1 MRRFIVRPRRRLNK
15 QSGMTMIEVLFAGGV
30 MVVGFMG
37 LMTLVMAA
45 IASNNRNRMD
55 STGMMLTTAVL
66 EQVNSTIVGTGTAD
80 LTDCANPP
88 NTWTI
93 NTAGLPGAGAG
104 APLAGGNVD
113 FSQSTVNGYYMRF
126 VVGGGGSG
134 LCAAPTQ
141 ITYDVRWNVTTLPSP
156 AATYLVTVSAMPV
169 ASSGDLKFFAL
180 PVTLRTYV
188 GPPAMW

>member
-1 MRRFIVRPRRRLNK
+1 
-15 QSGMTMIEVLFAGGV
+15 MIEVLFAGGV

-37 LMTLVMAA
+37 LMTLVMTA

-55 STGMMLTTAVL
+55 STGMMLATAVL
-66 EQVNSTIVGTGTAD
+66 EQVNSTIVGTGTAQ

-88 NTWTI
+88 NTWSI
-93 NTAGLPGAGAG
+93 NTAGSPGTGAG
-104 APLAGGNVD
+104 APLTGANVD
-113 FSQSTVNGYYMRF
+113 FTQTTVDGYFMRF

-134 LCAAPTQ
+134 LCAAPVQ
-141 ITYDVRWNVTTLPSP
+141 ISYDVRWNITTLSNP
-156 AATYLVTVSAMPV
+156 ASTYLITVSAKPV
-169 ASSGDLKFFAL
+169 GSTNDLKFFAL